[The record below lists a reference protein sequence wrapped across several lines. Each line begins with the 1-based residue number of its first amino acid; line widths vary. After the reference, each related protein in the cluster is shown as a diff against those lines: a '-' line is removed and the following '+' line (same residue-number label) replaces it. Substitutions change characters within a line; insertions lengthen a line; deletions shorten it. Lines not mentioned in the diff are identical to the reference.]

1 MLITKPLILLLFCG
15 LFLAS
20 LSFGEEN
27 EAENNVKT
35 RKELE
40 KIRQDIQKYENQLSQ
55 NKAKETSISNLVN
68 DLDREIDLTTNY
80 LHSLRRGIRK
90 SEQQVKNDQKN
101 IAKTSAELEKLKA
114 LVKKR
119 LIAFYKHG
127 RLNDIE
133 LLLSRKNFSQVK
145 VWLKYEKLVTENDRR
160 TIRSLIEKNNHL
172 ARQQDLLKLE
182 ISKKAQDLE
191 ERKKEEQR
199 LKRSRK
205 RRQQLLVSV
214 RKDKNLLEQRLE
226 EMREAQ
232 RQILSFITR
241 NEELRLTKDIRQPEG
256 IKKDSLAEQH
266 RIKFASL
273 KGKLIWPAKGKIVS
287 HFGRHKHPILK
298 TITENLGIEIKA
310 PLGAPVVAVDAGQVA
325 TITWQRGQ
333 GNIIIIS
340 HDDGYY
346 TVYTHLAEIRVSLQ
360 EFVDQGQVIGTVG
373 DSGSLSGPVLH
384 FQIWKNTRN
393 LNPEDWLA

>member
-1 MLITKPLILLLFCG
+1 MLITKRLILLLFCG

-101 IAKTSAELEKLKA
+101 IAKTSAELEKLKT

-119 LIAFYKHG
+119 LVAFYKHG

-145 VWLKYEKLVTENDRR
+145 VWLKYEKLVAENDRR

-205 RRQQLLVSV
+205 RRQQLLASV

-346 TVYTHLAEIRVSLQ
+346 TVYTHLAEIRVALQ

-384 FQIWKNTRN
+384 FQIWKNTQN
-393 LNPEDWLA
+393 LNPEDWLT

>member
-1 MLITKPLILLLFCG
+1 MMIVKRIILVILCG
-15 LFLAS
+15 LVLFPLAY
-20 LSFGEEN
+20 GNEEEPRN
-27 EAENNVKT
+27 TVKT

-40 KIRQDIQKYENQLSQ
+40 NIRKEIQKYEAQLSQ
-55 NKAKETSISNLVN
+55 NKNKETSISNLVS

-80 LHSLRRGIRK
+80 LRNLRRGIRK
-90 SEQQVKNDQKN
+90 SEQQVKSDQKN

-119 LIAFYKHG
+119 LIVFYKHG
-127 RLNDIE
+127 RVNDIE
-133 LLLSRKNFSQVK
+133 LLLSRKNFGQVK
-145 VWLKYEKLVTENDRR
+145 AWLKYEKLVAENDRR
-160 TIRSLIEKNNHL
+160 TIRSLIEKNNSL

-199 LKRSRK
+199 LKKSRK
-205 RRQQLLVSV
+205 RRQQLLASV
-214 RKDKNLLEQRLE
+214 RKDNKLLEQRLE
-226 EMREAQ
+226 EVREAQ

-241 NEELRLTKDIRQPEG
+241 NEELRLTKDIRQPKG
-256 IKKDSLAEQH
+256 AIKDSLAQQPKV
-266 RIKFASL
+266 KFASL
-273 KGKLIWPAKGKIVS
+273 KGKLMWPAKGKIVS
-287 HFGRHKHPILK
+287 HFGRHKHPTLK
-298 TITENLGIEIKA
+298 TITENLGVEIKA
-310 PLGAPVVAVDAGQVA
+310 PLGAPVVAVDDGQVA

-346 TVYTHLAEIRVSLQ
+346 TVYTHLAEIRVELQ
-360 EFVDQGQVIGTVG
+360 EYVRKGQEIGTVG

-384 FQIWKNTRN
+384 FQIWKNTQN
-393 LNPEDWLA
+393 LNPEDWLT